1 MDKHTLIGFLLII
14 GIMVGFSYFNRPS
27 EEELERQRQIQDS
40 IRTEQAQAQAMA
52 EAELQ
57 AAEQQQ
63 INQQSDS
70 VNQELLVGKLGDFAQ
85 FSQGEAKGF
94 TLENDLIKVTVSNK
108 GGAVQSVEV
117 KDYTTNSGKPLILF
131 DQTDSEQNMTLITTN
146 NRVVDTKEL
155 YFKASYLNDST
166 LEMSLP
172 MAEGALRFTYTLPQS
187 SYMLGFKIKA
197 DNMSQYLSQRENGL
211 DMEWDMMIRQQER
224 GRKFENR
231 YSGLYYKF
239 LEDDVENLETEKDD
253 SQKLTNKVKWIGFKD
268 QFFSSIIIAD
278 GDGYF
283 TSTDLESSMLSDGID
298 GNGTRYLKHC
308 NSRMVVNFDPSGV
321 EDTELQYFFGP
332 NQYKILKGIDND
344 KEDSEELQ
352 LVDILPLGWGIFGWV
367 NKYLIIPIFNFLGKF
382 LVNYGLIIFLLTL
395 IIKVILLPFTYKSYM
410 STAKMRVLRPQ
421 IDEITS
427 KIPEDKSMER
437 QQATMS
443 LYRSAGVSPMGG
455 CLPMLLQMPIL
466 FAMFT
471 FFPACIE
478 LRQQGFLWADDLST
492 YDSILS
498 WDTYIPIISSIYG
511 NHVSLFCLLMC
522 ITNIVY
528 THITMRDQPGN
539 NQMPAMKWMMY
550 LMPIMFLFIFND
562 YAAGLSYYYLVSLLI
577 TIGQTYLFR
586 LFVDDKK
593 VLAKLEENKKKPK
606 KKSGFMERLEKMQKE
621 QMAQQREMAKKRA
634 KR

>member
-14 GIMVGFSYFNRPS
+14 GIMVGFSYLNRPS

-40 IRTEQAQAQAMA
+40 IRTEQAERQAIA
-52 EAELQ
+52 EAELK
-57 AAEQQQ
+57 AAESQQ
-63 INQQSDS
+63 IQQLTDS
-70 VNQELLVGKLGDFAQ
+70 VSNDLSVKKLGDFAQ
-85 FSQGEAKGF
+85 FAQGEYKGF
-94 TLENDLIKVTVSNK
+94 ILENDLIKVTVSNK
-108 GGAVQSVEV
+108 GGCVQSVEV
-117 KDYTTNSGKPLILF
+117 KDYTTSNGKPLILF
-131 DQTDSEQNMTLITTN
+131 DDTDSEQNMTLVTTN
-146 NRVVDTKEL
+146 NRVIDTKDL
-155 YFKASYLNDST
+155 YFHASYVNDST

-172 MAEGALRFTYTLPQS
+172 MDSGAFVLTYTLPQG
-187 SYMLGFKIKA
+187 SYMLDFNIKA
-197 DNMSQYLSQRENGL
+197 NNMSAYLSQRENGL

-239 LEDDVENLETEKDD
+239 VEDDVENLETEKDD
-253 SQKLTNKVKWIGFKD
+253 SQKLTNRVKWIGFKD
-268 QFFSSIIIAD
+268 QFFSSIIIA
-278 GDGYF
+278 GGESF
-283 TSTDLESSMLSDGID
+283 FSSTDLESSMLSDVAD
-298 GNGTRYLKHC
+298 NNGTRYLKHC
-308 NSRMVVNFDPSGV
+308 NSHMVVNFDPTGAES
-321 EDTELQYFFGP
+321 TELQYFFGP
-332 NQYKILKGIDND
+332 NQYKTLKAIDEGKD
-344 KEDSEELQ
+344 GVDELQ

-367 NKYLIIPIFNFLGKF
+367 NKYLIIPIFNFLGRF
-382 LVNYGLIIFLLTL
+382 LVSYGLIIFLLTL
-395 IIKVILLPFTYKSYM
+395 IIKVILLPFTFKSYM

-427 KIPEDKSMER
+427 KIPEDKAMER

-492 YDSILS
+492 YDSIFS
-498 WDTYIPIISSIYG
+498 WDSYIPIISSIYG

-550 LMPIMFLFIFND
+550 LMPVMFLFIFND

-621 QMAQQREMAKKRA
+621 QMAQQRAMAKKRG
-634 KR
+634 K